1 MIMRSIIIININHRS
16 TEMDKLC
23 IVSLTVPVIK
33 REKHKLSVVTR
44 NPILYSEA
52 LFEHGEEVLI
62 QHHDEQY
69 SLCRTSN
76 DKLIL
81 TK

>member
-1 MIMRSIIIININHRS
+1 
-16 TEMDKLC
+16 MDKSKSN
-23 IVSLTVPVIK
+23 IISLTVPVTK
-33 REKHKLSVVTR
+33 RDEHKLTVKTR
-44 NPILYSEA
+44 NQILYSDT
-52 LFEHGEEVLI
+52 LFENGEEVLI

-69 SLCRTSN
+69 SLRRTSN

>member
-1 MIMRSIIIININHRS
+1 
-16 TEMDKLC
+16 MDKSKSN
-23 IVSLTVPVIK
+23 IISLTVPVTK
-33 REKHKLSVVTR
+33 RDEHKLTVKTR
-44 NPILYSEA
+44 NQILYSDT
-52 LFEHGEEVLI
+52 LFENGEEVLI

-69 SLCRTSN
+69 SLRRTCN

>member
-1 MIMRSIIIININHRS
+1 
-16 TEMDKLC
+16 MDKPSV
-23 IVSLTVPVIK
+23 VSLTVPVTK
-33 REKHKLSVVTR
+33 GNKHKLTVITR
-44 NPILYSEA
+44 KQILYSDT

-69 SLCRTSN
+69 SLRRTSN

>member
-1 MIMRSIIIININHRS
+1 
-16 TEMDKLC
+16 MDKPSV
-23 IVSLTVPVIK
+23 VSLTVPVTE
-33 REKHKLSVVTR
+33 RNKHKLTVVTR
-44 NPILYSEA
+44 KQILYSEA

-69 SLCRTSN
+69 SLRRTSN

>member
-1 MIMRSIIIININHRS
+1 
-16 TEMDKLC
+16 MDKPSV
-23 IVSLTVPVIK
+23 VSLTVPVT
-33 REKHKLSVVTR
+33 EGNKHKLTVVTR
-44 NPILYSEA
+44 KQILYSEA

-69 SLCRTSN
+69 SLRRTSN

>member
-1 MIMRSIIIININHRS
+1 
-16 TEMDKLC
+16 MDKLC
-23 IVSLTVPVIK
+23 IVSLTVPVTK
-33 REKHKLSVVTR
+33 GNKHKLTVVTR
-44 NPILYSEA
+44 KQILYSEA

-62 QHHDEQY
+62 QHHDVQY
-69 SLCRTSN
+69 SLRRTSN

>member
-1 MIMRSIIIININHRS
+1 
-16 TEMDKLC
+16 MDKPSV
-23 IVSLTVPVIK
+23 VSLTVPVT
-33 REKHKLSVVTR
+33 EGNKHKLTVVTR
-44 NPILYSEA
+44 KQILYSEA
-52 LFEHGEEVLI
+52 LFKHGEEVLI

-69 SLCRTSN
+69 SLRRTSN

>member
-1 MIMRSIIIININHRS
+1 
-16 TEMDKLC
+16 MDKPSV
-23 IVSLTVPVIK
+23 VSLTVPVTK
-33 REKHKLSVVTR
+33 RNKHRLTAVTC
-44 NPILYSEA
+44 NPILHSEA

-69 SLCRTSN
+69 SLRRTSN

>member
-1 MIMRSIIIININHRS
+1 
-16 TEMDKLC
+16 MDKSN
-23 IVSLTVPVIK
+23 IISLIVPVPK
-33 REKHKLSVVTR
+33 RDEPKLEGRTR
-44 NPILYSEA
+44 KTILYSDT
-52 LFEHGEEVLI
+52 LFENGEEVLI

-69 SLCRTSN
+69 SLRRTSN